1 MLMNQSNIDP
11 IAAILLDVEKFFDR
25 VEWGFLFAT
34 LDKFG
39 FGPGFVKCTILY
51 SNPKAAVITTGLT

>member
-1 MLMNQSNIDP
+1 MNQSNVNP
-11 IAAILLDVEKFFDR
+11 MAAISLDVEEAFDK

-39 FGPGFVKCTILY
+39 FGPGW
-51 SNPKAAVITTGLT
+51 